1 MGAKGLEKKKRLA
14 KEAKKIKRIP
24 AFVIIRT
31 KRKVS
36 HNRNRRDWR
45 TDKLRIS
52 DKK

>member
-1 MGAKGLEKKKRLA
+1 MGAKGLDKKKRLA

-31 KRKVS
+31 KRKIS
-36 HNRNRRDWR
+36 HNKQRRDWR
-45 TDKLRIS
+45 TEKLRIS